1 VNNKIRRQLILE
13 HLQEARA
20 RLDLGG
26 SVPRTRQAERHV
38 RYWSDQL
45 RQVGETGSVTG
56 APEPAA
62 PAA

>member
-1 VNNKIRRQLILE
+1 MNNKIRRQLILE
-13 HLQEARA
+13 HLRDARA

-26 SVPRTRQAERHV
+26 SAPRTRQAERHV

-45 RQVGETGSVTG
+45 RQAGETSSVTSS
-56 APEPAA
+56 PEPAA